1 MSTIDR
7 IRKLLNASTPG
18 PWWSGMTT
26 SDERIVA
33 FVSDGTGETHDDIHA
48 DMHVA
53 RDEGEPN
60 ANGLLIAEMRAALP
74 ALLDLAD
81 AARGVTDV
89 DESNDV
95 EWCPVCDCATDNCY
109 CPLSDVRDALSR
121 LDGDA
126 EGE

>member
-1 MSTIDR
+1 MWCHTHECYSTQSDGSCSIDR
-7 IRKLLNASTPG
+7 IRES
-18 PWWSGMTT
+18 
-26 SDERIVA
+26 IYV
-33 FVSDGTGETHDDIHA
+33 V
-48 DMHVA
+48 
-53 RDEGEPN
+53 RDHG
-60 ANGLLIAEMRAALP
+60 GS
-74 ALLDLAD
+74 ALLVGVEEADALCDLAD

-109 CPLSDVRDALSR
+109 CPLSDVRSALDR